1 MRFVILFLI
10 LSVAVA
16 VLIFVLYDNS
26 VVKECNQKYNERFD
40 EIKNQTYNYLQ
51 DWCKKENN
59 YGSLITYLN
68 NQTNQMNTIKSMLQ
82 SQRYTA
88 RRLKKV
94 YERSSEIQE
103 ISSLSNTIY
112 GYSQKLSSLPMSKMI
127 DNTEYGKCNRIF
139 FDNISSLND
148 IEVKRGLADVV
159 STRSSGNYINSFRI
173 DYIKVIQYLWFYAM
187 KKPFDVNEYN
197 LAVDAYR
204 MVFCEYQKSEIL
216 LSELYYIKQLGSD
229 NIINDKIRDLLKNN
243 RNGDELSILASALMW
258 MGAFSAEKI
267 VLEHM
272 VKSQCNLTPKQQT
285 RLHSLANSSGN
296 APNSHDVAS
305 NTQEMFIDISSLSW
319 DEDAY
324 NAFFENLA
332 FQDKALTY
340 SLAVRDDTKDL
351 MIKNPSSVPAENDV
365 LASIKET
372 LTSEFGNVAFAESK
386 NTVAISGTSREKMS
400 GVFVTSR
407 QCNYLGILV
416 YLVPIGRKLNIK
428 FYTLLVPI
436 TSNNKEVKQQA
447 LSLKNNISPS
457 ATMWESS
464 LKDSILLAI
473 QHILNRGTYTPNPA
487 PEKRDATGGSEVLF

>member
-1 MRFVILFLI
+1 MFFVVLFLI
-10 LSVAVA
+10 LAAGIS

-26 VVKECNQKYNERFD
+26 IVKECNQKYNERFN
-40 EIKNQTYNYLQ
+40 EIKNETYNYLQ

-59 YGSLITYLN
+59 YSSLISYLN
-68 NQTNQMNTIKSMLQ
+68 NQANQMNIIKSNLQ
-82 SQRYTA
+82 NQRYTT
-88 RRLKKV
+88 RRLQKV
-94 YERSSEIQE
+94 HERTSERQE
-103 ISSLSNTIY
+103 IISLAGTIT
-112 GYSQKLSSLPMSKMI
+112 GYAQKLSSLSMSKMI

-139 FDNISSLND
+139 FDNVRGLNE
-148 IEVKRGLADVV
+148 IEVKRGLSDVL
-159 STRSSGNYINSFRI
+159 SIRNSGNYINSFRI
-173 DYIKVIQYLWFYAM
+173 DYIKVIQYMWFYAM

-197 LAVDAYR
+197 SAVNAYK
-204 MVFCEYQKSEIL
+204 MVFGEHQKSEIL

-229 NIINDKIRDLLKNN
+229 NIINDKIRDYVRNN
-243 RNGDELSILASALMW
+243 NNGNELSILSSGLMW

-267 VLEHM
+267 VLEQM
-272 VKSQCNLTPKQQT
+272 LKAQCSLTPKQQT

-296 APNSHDVAS
+296 APNNHNVAS
-305 NTQEMFIDISSLSW
+305 NTKEMYIDISSLSW
-319 DEDAY
+319 DDDAY

-332 FQDKALTY
+332 FQDKVLTY

-351 MIKNPSSVPAENDV
+351 MIKNSSSVPAEKDV
-365 LASIKET
+365 LTSIKET
-372 LTSEFGNVAFAESK
+372 LINEFGNVATAESK
-386 NTVAISGTSREKMS
+386 DTVAISGSSQERMR

-428 FYTLLVPI
+428 FYTLLVPV
-436 TSNNKEVKQQA
+436 TSNNKEVQQQS

-473 QHILNRGTYTPNPA
+473 QHLLNRGSYNTNPIPASA
-487 PEKRDATGGSEVLF
+487 PTENDGEVLF